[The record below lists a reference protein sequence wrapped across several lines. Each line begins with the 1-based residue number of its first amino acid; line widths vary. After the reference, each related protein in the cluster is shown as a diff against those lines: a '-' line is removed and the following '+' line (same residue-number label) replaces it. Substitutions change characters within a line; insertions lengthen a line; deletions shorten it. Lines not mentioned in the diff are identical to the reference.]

1 MSKRLAILATT
12 TALVAIAC
20 PATAQDNS
28 EAVADTALRAGHSW
42 ADEPQA
48 GVSWDADAPEGAAYE
63 WESRE
68 VVQDTF
74 EDDGYDVEAE
84 SHDGANWDGPP
95 PGYRTARRTM
105 HRRGPHH
112 AERSQGP
119 RLAYT
124 AAERDE
130 WLAQCR
136 SLHARQE
143 QVVYYEEEEDAD
155 GGLIGGII
163 GAVTGGFAGNRIA
176 DGDRLLGTI
185 VGAGLGGLAGAV
197 IGSIVD
203 GGDDDDD
210 RVAYIADDESFD
222 YGFDYCAAYLQN
234 YERGY
239 GTPAQ
244 VAYAPVMMVP
254 VAQGPHQAE
263 RRISY
268 RVIEEEV
275 DVDAH
280 EPRPARRHIR
290 RAMPAR
296 EQGKLTPNN

>member
-1 MSKRLAILATT
+1 MSEGPFFMSKRLAILAAT

-20 PATAQDNS
+20 PAAAQDNY
-28 EAVADTALRAGHSW
+28 EAVAENALRAGHSW
-42 ADEPQA
+42 SDEAQA
-48 GVSWDADAPEGAAYE
+48 GVSWDAEAPEAAAYE

-68 VVQDTF
+68 VVQDTY
-74 EDDGYDVEAE
+74 DDGYEADTE
-84 SHDGANWDGPP
+84 AYEDGADWDGPP
-95 PGYRTARRTM
+95 PGYRTARRSM
-105 HRRGPHH
+105 PHH
-112 AERSQGP
+112 AERSQTP

-136 SLHARQE
+136 ALHVQQDAA
-143 QVVYYEEEEDAD
+143 VYYEEDEDSD

-185 VGAGLGGLAGAV
+185 VGAGVGGLAGAV
-197 IGSIVD
+197 IGSVID
-203 GGDDDDD
+203 GRDDDDD
-210 RVAYIADDESFD
+210 RLAYVEDD

-239 GTPAQ
+239 GTPGQ

-254 VAQGPHQAE
+254 VAQGPNHAE
-263 RRISY
+263 RRTSY

-275 DVDAH
+275 EVDAN
-280 EPRPARRHIR
+280 RPARRHIR

-296 EQGKLTPNN
+296 EQGKLTRTN